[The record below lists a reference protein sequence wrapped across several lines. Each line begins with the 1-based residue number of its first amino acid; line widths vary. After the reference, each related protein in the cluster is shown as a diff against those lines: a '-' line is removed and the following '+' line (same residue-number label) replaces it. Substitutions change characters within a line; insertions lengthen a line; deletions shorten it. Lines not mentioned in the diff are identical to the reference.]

1 MPETSR
7 CVAVIVETE
16 GGPVVVVVLWPRND
30 EDDRPAPAHPT
41 PVPGGGWSLDLS
53 DEP

>member
-1 MPETSR
+1 MTEAKSR

-16 GGPVVVVVLWPRND
+16 GGPVVVVVLWPA
-30 EDDRPAPAHPT
+30 DDDARPAPSDPT
-41 PVPGGGWSLDLS
+41 PASGGGWSLDLS